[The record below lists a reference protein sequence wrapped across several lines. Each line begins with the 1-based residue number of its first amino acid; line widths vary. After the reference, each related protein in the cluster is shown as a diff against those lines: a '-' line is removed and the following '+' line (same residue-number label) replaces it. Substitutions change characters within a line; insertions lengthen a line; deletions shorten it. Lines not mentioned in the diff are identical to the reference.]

1 MKIKD
6 LINRV
11 LYYISVPKCVACK
24 EKLDYGERG
33 LCKNCMQKYK
43 RHKQRNCP
51 RCSKILS
58 ECFCSYESLE
68 KNGIKNLVKI
78 FRYSKAEQAIP
89 SNYLIYSLKQ
99 DNRRDVLSF
108 LSDELCTAIKS
119 SVDIDGGH
127 YIITNVPRRKSAIIN
142 FGYDHA
148 KSLAMAVSERLGIE
162 YVELLGS
169 KSKKAQKNVYG
180 AERLSN
186 ARFEYKCDEDL
197 SLKGKTVILID
208 DIVTTGASLSNCA
221 TLIKTLKPRRIIGAC
236 LGTAYKEPYIK
247 FDWCYQL

>member
-6 LINRV
+6 IIDRV
-11 LYYISVPKCVACK
+11 LYYVSVPKCVACK
-24 EKLDYGERG
+24 EKLDFGDHG
-33 LCKNCMQKYK
+33 LCKICIEKYE

-51 RCSKILS
+51 RCSRILS
-58 ECFCSYESLE
+58 ECFCSYEPLE
-68 KNGIKNLVKI
+68 NNGIKNFVKI
-78 FRYSKAEQAIP
+78 FRYSRAEQAIP

-108 LSDELCTAIKS
+108 LSEELAAAIKNS
-119 SVDIDGGH
+119 IELDGGS
-127 YIITNVPRRKSAIIN
+127 YIVTNVPRRKSAIVN

-148 KSLAMAVSERLGIE
+148 KALAMAVSERLGLE
-162 YVELLGS
+162 YVELLSS

-186 ARFEYKCDEDL
+186 ARFEYKCDDDI
-197 SLKGKTVILID
+197 SLKGKSVILID

-221 TLIKTLKPRRIIGAC
+221 ALIKKLKPRRIIGAC
-236 LGTAYKEPYIK
+236 LGTAYKEPYIN
-247 FDWCYQL
+247 FDWYGNE